1 MKLVPSISGFLS
13 NEMLKKGHLF
23 IISGPS
29 GAGKSTILSR
39 ILDKRPQL
47 RYSISYTT
55 RLPRGNEQDGVEY
68 HFISEEAF
76 RKKIEAGELAEWAEV
91 HGRLYGTSAT
101 YIEEFLAVGHDVLLD
116 IDVQGAKRLFSKY
129 PQAISV
135 FVAAPDRAELRK
147 RLMKRG
153 TDSPEAVERRLKD
166 AKEEMTQAHL
176 YDHVLVNADLNET
189 VSRLE
194 AILEKAYRHG

>member
-1 MKLVPSISGFLS
+1 
-13 NEMLKKGHLF
+13 LF

-29 GAGKSTILSR
+29 GAGKSTILSA
-39 ILDKRPQL
+39 ILRKRPQL

-55 RLPRGNEQDGVEY
+55 RSPRGDEQDGVDY
-68 HFISEEAF
+68 HFISEVAF
-76 RKKIEAGELAEWAEV
+76 RNKIEAGELAEWAEV

-101 YIEEFLAVGHDVLLD
+101 VEEALAAGQDVLLD
-116 IDVQGAKRLFSKY
+116 IDVQGAKRLFAKC
-129 PQAISV
+129 PDAISV
-135 FVAAPDRAELRK
+135 FIATPNMEELKK

-166 AKEEMTQAHL
+166 AEEEMTHAHL
-176 YDHVLVNADLNET
+176 YDHVVVNDDLSQT

-194 AILEKAYRHG
+194 AILEKAYQNG

>member
-1 MKLVPSISGFLS
+1 MAA
-13 NEMLKKGHLF
+13 KGHLF

-29 GAGKSTILSR
+29 GAGKSTILGT
-39 ILDKRPQL
+39 ILGKRPQL

-55 RLPRGNEQDGVEY
+55 RLPRGNEQDGVDY
-68 HFISEEAF
+68 HFISEVAF

-101 YIEEFLAVGHDVLLD
+101 YLEEALAVGQDVLLD
-116 IDVQGAKRLFSKY
+116 IDVQE
-129 PQAISV
+129 AISV

-166 AKEEMTQAHL
+166 AEKEMTQAHL
-176 YDHVLVNADLNET
+176 YDHVLVNDDLNQT

-194 AILEKAYRHG
+194 AILYEK

>member
-1 MKLVPSISGFLS
+1 MAA
-13 NEMLKKGHLF
+13 KGHLF

-29 GAGKSTILSR
+29 GAGKSTIIGT
-39 ILDKRPQL
+39 ILRKRPQF

-55 RLPRGNEQDGVEY
+55 RLPRGNEQDGVDY
-68 HFISEEAF
+68 HFISEAAF

-101 YIEEFLAVGHDVLLD
+101 YIEEVLAVGQDVLLD

-129 PQAISV
+129 PEAISV

-166 AKEEMTQAHL
+166 AEEEMAQAHL
-176 YDHVLVNADLNET
+176 YDHVLVNDDLNQT
-189 VSRLE
+189 VSGLE
-194 AILEKAYRHG
+194 AILEKAYNPS